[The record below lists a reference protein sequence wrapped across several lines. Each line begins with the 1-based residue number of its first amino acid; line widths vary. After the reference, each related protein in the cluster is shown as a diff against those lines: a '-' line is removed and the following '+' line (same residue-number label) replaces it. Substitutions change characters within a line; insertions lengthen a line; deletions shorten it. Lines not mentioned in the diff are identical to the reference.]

1 MRKTQRS
8 VSLASGGIPPYLDKS
23 KACEKDGLKPRE
35 LLQRK
40 VSDLN
45 NNPSLAT
52 DKETSSASNH
62 SLHQCDSN
70 TQTHKTSQTLVPP
83 LNSPKKYFSSTKSIK
98 TERSKSTGD
107 NGDLLYQFYPNSRK
121 SHLRRDYCEAWH
133 HNHAT
138 YNEFKIQPQLPKLEE
153 SIRENINIKEEQ
165 SVIMKERFEESS
177 AYYSSSSEMSRPSKN
192 YKSSY
197 VQLYEKH
204 QNNPHFSFIPPKTST
219 SSCGTSSG
227 NSTHSSHFH
236 SPFSS
241 NSVFSSAAASSTT
254 LASTSTITQYPTTE
268 AEDDISSWMGSEMS
282 ICDYDLVDEFFLFP
296 YDVLDADFDTICDE
310 LARYSPDIEKCLQKS
325 ERLGHLK
332 AAKASDEW
340 NTLWI
345 YRGMNFK
352 HISTFLSLWFL
363 SVELYIYLLCL
374 IKSSLI

>member
-8 VSLASGGIPPYLDKS
+8 VSLASGGTPPYLECS
-23 KACEKDGLKPRE
+23 KPCEKDVLKPRE
-35 LLQRK
+35 LLHRK

-45 NNPSLAT
+45 NNPSLSS
-52 DKETSSASNH
+52 DKETPLPSNH
-62 SLHQCDSN
+62 SVHHIDSN
-70 TQTHKTSQTLVPP
+70 TQTDKTSQTIVPP

-107 NGDLLYQFYPNSRK
+107 NADLLYQFYPNSRR
-121 SHLRRDYCEAWH
+121 SNLRKEYCETWH
-133 HNHAT
+133 QNHAT

-153 SIRENINIKEEQ
+153 SIREDLNIKEEQ
-165 SVIMKERFEESS
+165 SVKLKERFEESS
-177 AYYSSSSEMSRPSKN
+177 AYYSSSSEMSRTYKKSD

-227 NSTHSSHFH
+227 NSTNSSHY

-241 NSVFSSAAASSTT
+241 NSVFSSEASSSTT
-254 LASTSTITQYPTTE
+254 LASTSTITQYPATE
-268 AEDDISSWMGSEMS
+268 TEDDISSWLGSEMS

-296 YDVLDADFDTICDE
+296 YDVLDADFDTICVE
-310 LARYSPDIEKCLQKS
+310 LARYSPDIEMCLQKS

-352 HISTFLSLWFL
+352 HI
-363 SVELYIYLLCL
+363 
-374 IKSSLI
+374 